1 MSTLN
6 ANLFTQK
13 GNFMTLSDV
22 RERLKDSNL
31 MAVSKAA
38 GVHYNALYRLMN
50 ESTNPQYETV
60 QKLIS
65 YLEATH
71 G

>member
-1 MSTLN
+1 MTLN
-6 ANLFTQK
+6 E
-13 GNFMTLSDV
+13 V

>member
-1 MSTLN
+1 
-6 ANLFTQK
+6 
-13 GNFMTLSDV
+13 MTLLEV

-50 ESTNPQYETV
+50 HSTKPQYETV
-60 QKLIS
+60 EKLIK